1 MKTPILVANRSPIR
15 CNFLIRECIFP
26 SLHNRKLQC
35 TNPVC
40 ILFPKTKDPRTQIPF
55 FTFWVKDLCTE
66 CYFLCNLLGG
76 LLRIKMKWMEGCRAK
91 FRVVTL
97 VLLALCIGLAGL
109 YSMIKPIS
117 NGCTMTYMYPTYIP
131 VPIPKNVSSTKYGLH
146 LYHEGWRKID
156 FNEHLKALSGVPVL
170 FIPGNGGSYKQV
182 RSVAAESD
190 RAYQGGPLERFFY
203 QEASLSLGEGVDFD
217 VTSTPLPYK
226 YTSML
231 DWFAVDLE
239 GEHSAMDDQIL
250 EEHTDYVVYAI
261 HRILDHYKESHDA
274 RVKEGAAVSRS
285 PPRSVILVGHSMG
298 GFVARAAIV
307 HPHLRKSA
315 VETVLTLSS
324 PHQSP
329 PLALQPSLGQY
340 YARVNYAW
348 RKGYE
353 VQTSRSGH
361 YLSDPL
367 LSHVVVVSISGG
379 YHDYQVRS
387 NLQSLDGIVPPT
399 HGFMISST
407 GMKNVWLSMEHQVIL
422 WCNQLVVQVSHTLL
436 SLIDQETGQPIPN
449 VQKRLAIFTKMLHS
463 GIPPNFNWL
472 KQPQLP
478 HMPIADGEA
487 ESGSL
492 AHRVY
497 SCPSN
502 IHWSDDALERDLYIE
517 TTTVTVLAMDGRRRW
532 LDIEKLGSNG
542 KKHFVFVTNLS
553 PCSGIRLHL
562 WPTKG
567 SSVSTLLINKRV
579 LEVTSKMVQIPSGP
593 APRQVEPG
601 TQTEQ
606 APPSAVFW
614 LHPEDMRGFRYLTIS
629 VAPRLA
635 VSGRPPPATSMGVG
649 QFFEPEDGETALSS
663 GSLIRSIFSL
673 KEMMLNED
681 HPLALNLSFSVSLGL
696 MPVTLSI
703 KTTGCGIRKSEF
715 TAEETGEMEMDRLCK
730 LRCFPP
736 VALAWDVTSGL
747 HIFPNLFSETI
758 LVDSSPA
765 LWTSSLGSEKTN
777 VMLLIDPHC
786 SYKASIG
793 VNLTAAAKRFSL
805 LYFPQITGFAIAV
818 VFFALMRQARQW
830 ELDLPIPS
838 LLSAMESN
846 LRMPLPFL
854 SLAVLPILFALVLS
868 CLISL
873 PLPPAISFI
882 TVSTICYLCANGLVA
897 VLISVSQLLFYV
909 SASLHVCIKKRSQ
922 TREHNFSSLFT
933 VFLSSKVVRII
944 RFNPLLV
951 MTLVSLTLVCFAHPA
966 LGLILLIVSHTVCCN
981 NSLSSHTQTKE
992 LIESGNRSQ
1001 GGSEQFI
1008 PQYDV
1013 EISTQFPQK
1022 ESNSSSLDSAKSYSD
1037 TQLEIFNHRHG
1048 LLVLHLLATL
1058 MFVPSLIA
1066 WIQRMGIGQSLPC
1079 FLDSVLSIGVL
1090 LHGVCDTR
1098 PEFNFF
1104 LFPFPGI
1111 PRWEINLSYGYLLAG
1126 YFSYICGLAQA
1137 PYRTFYPMAT
1147 IGIISC
1153 AFRIIE
1159 KRSREKGEIYHHHR
1173 KHSHKH

>member
-1 MKTPILVANRSPIR
+1 MSSP
-15 CNFLIRECIFP
+15 
-26 SLHNRKLQC
+26 
-35 TNPVC
+35 
-40 ILFPKTKDPRTQIPF
+40 
-55 FTFWVKDLCTE
+55 
-66 CYFLCNLLGG
+66 NLLG
-76 LLRIKMKWMEGCRAK
+76 IKIKWMGGSVTRNMEGGRAK
-91 FRVVTL
+91 FRLVAL
-97 VLLALCIGLAGL
+97 VLLATSIGLTGL

-131 VPIPKNVSSTKYGLH
+131 VPIPKNVSSTKYGLY

-156 FNEHLKALSGVPVL
+156 FNDHLKALSGVPLL
-170 FIPGNGGSYKQV
+170 FIPGNGGSYRQV

-190 RAYQGGPLERFFY
+190 RAYQGGPLEHSFY
-203 QEASLSLGEGVDFD
+203 QEASLSLSEGVDFD
-217 VTSTPLPYK
+217 VNSTPLPDQ

-239 GEHSAMDDQIL
+239 GEHSAMDGRIL

-274 RVKEGAAVSRS
+274 RVKEGAAVPGTR
-285 PPRSVILVGHSMG
+285 PKSVILVGHSMG

-329 PLALQPSLGQY
+329 PLPLQPSLGQY
-340 YARVNYAW
+340 YARVNNAW

-387 NLQSLDGIVPPT
+387 KLQSLDGIVPPT

-436 SLIDQETGQPIPN
+436 SLIDQETGQPISD
-449 VQKRLAIFTKMLHS
+449 VRKRLAIFTKMLHS

-472 KQPQLP
+472 KQPELP
-478 HMPIADGEA
+478 HIPIKSGEV
-487 ESGSL
+487 ESGSQ
-492 AHRVY
+492 AHKMFA
-497 SCPSN
+497 CPSK

-517 TTTVTVLAMDGRRRW
+517 TTTITVLAMDGRRRW

-542 KKHFVFVTNLS
+542 KNHFVFVTNLS
-553 PCSGIRLHL
+553 PCSGVRLHL
-562 WPTKG
+562 WPEKG
-567 SSVSTLLINKRV
+567 TSVSTLSINKRV

-593 APRQVEPG
+593 APKQVEPG

-614 LHPEDMRGFRYLTIS
+614 LHPEEMRGFRYLTIS

-649 QFFEPEDGETALSS
+649 QFFKPEDGETALSS
-663 GSLIRSIFSL
+663 GLLIGSMFSL

-696 MPVTLSI
+696 MPVTLSV

-715 TAEETGEMEMDRLCK
+715 TADETGEMEIDRLCK

-747 HIFPNLFSETI
+747 HIFPNLFLETI
-758 LVDSSPA
+758 LVDSFPA
-765 LWTSSLGSEKTN
+765 LWSSSLGSEKTN
-777 VMLLIDPHC
+777 VILLIDPHC
-786 SYKASIG
+786 SYKTSIG
-793 VNLTAAAKRFSL
+793 VNVTAAAKRFSL
-805 LYFPQITGFAIAV
+805 LYFPQITGFAVAV

-838 LLSAMESN
+838 LLSAVESN

-854 SLAVLPILFALVLS
+854 CFALLPILFALVLS
-868 CLISL
+868 CLGSL

-882 TVSTICYLCANGLVA
+882 IVSTTCYLCANGVVV
-897 VLISVSQLLFYV
+897 VLISASQLLFYV
-909 SASLHVCIKKRSQ
+909 SASLHVFIKKRLQ
-922 TREHNFSSLFT
+922 TREHNFSPLFT
-933 VFLSSKVVRII
+933 AFLSSKVVRII
-944 RFNPLLV
+944 RLNPLFV
-951 MTLVSLTLVCFAHPA
+951 MTLVCLILLCFAHPA
-966 LGLILLIVSHTVCCN
+966 LGLLLLVISHAVCCHN
-981 NSLSSHTQTKE
+981 ALSSHIQTKE
-992 LIESGNRSQ
+992 LIQSGNGSQ
-1001 GGSEQFI
+1001 SELEKFI
-1008 PQYDV
+1008 PCYDG
-1013 EISTQFPQK
+1013 EINKQFPQK
-1022 ESNSSSLDSAKSYSD
+1022 ESNSNSRDSVKSYGD
-1037 TQLEIFNHRHG
+1037 TQLEIFNHQHG

-1058 MFVPSLIA
+1058 MFVSSLIA
-1066 WIQRMGIGQSLPC
+1066 WIQRMGISQSLPW
-1079 FLDSVLSIGVL
+1079 FLDSVLCIGVL
-1090 LHGVCDTR
+1090 LHGVCDSK
-1098 PEFNFF
+1098 PGFNFF

-1111 PRWEINLSYGYLLAG
+1111 RRWEINLSFAYLLAG
-1126 YFSYICGLAQA
+1126 YYSYICGLALA

-1147 IGIISC
+1147 IGFISC

-1159 KRSREKGEIYHHHR
+1159 KKSREKGEVYHHRR

>member
-1 MKTPILVANRSPIR
+1 
-15 CNFLIRECIFP
+15 
-26 SLHNRKLQC
+26 
-35 TNPVC
+35 
-40 ILFPKTKDPRTQIPF
+40 
-55 FTFWVKDLCTE
+55 
-66 CYFLCNLLGG
+66 
-76 LLRIKMKWMEGCRAK
+76 MEGGRAK
-91 FRVVTL
+91 FRLVAL
-97 VLLALCIGLAGL
+97 VLLATSIGLTGL

-131 VPIPKNVSSTKYGLH
+131 VPIPKNVSSTKYGLY

-156 FNEHLKALSGVPVL
+156 FNDHLKALSGVPLL
-170 FIPGNGGSYKQV
+170 FIPGNGGSYRQV

-190 RAYQGGPLERFFY
+190 RAYQGGPLEHSFY
-203 QEASLSLGEGVDFD
+203 QEASLSLSEGVDFD
-217 VTSTPLPYK
+217 VNSTPLPDQ

-239 GEHSAMDDQIL
+239 GEHSAMDGRIL

-274 RVKEGAAVSRS
+274 RVKEGAAVPGTR
-285 PPRSVILVGHSMG
+285 PKSVILVGHSMG

-329 PLALQPSLGQY
+329 PLPLQPSLGQY
-340 YARVNYAW
+340 YARVNNAW

-387 NLQSLDGIVPPT
+387 KLQSLDGIVPPT

-436 SLIDQETGQPIPN
+436 SLIDQETGQPISD
-449 VQKRLAIFTKMLHS
+449 VRKRLAIFTKMLHS

-472 KQPQLP
+472 KQPELP
-478 HMPIADGEA
+478 HIPIKSGEV
-487 ESGSL
+487 ESGSQ
-492 AHRVY
+492 AHKMFA
-497 SCPSN
+497 CPSK

-517 TTTVTVLAMDGRRRW
+517 TTTITVLAMDGRRRW

-542 KKHFVFVTNLS
+542 KNHFVFVTNLS
-553 PCSGIRLHL
+553 PCSGVRLHL
-562 WPTKG
+562 WPEKG
-567 SSVSTLLINKRV
+567 TSVSTLSINKRV

-593 APRQVEPG
+593 APKQVEPG

-614 LHPEDMRGFRYLTIS
+614 LHPEEMRGFRYLTIS

-649 QFFEPEDGETALSS
+649 QFFKPEDGETALSS
-663 GSLIRSIFSL
+663 GLLIGSMFSL

-696 MPVTLSI
+696 MPVTLSV

-715 TAEETGEMEMDRLCK
+715 TADETGEMEIDRLCK

-747 HIFPNLFSETI
+747 HIFPNLFLETI
-758 LVDSSPA
+758 LVDSFPA
-765 LWTSSLGSEKTN
+765 LWSSSLGSEKTN
-777 VMLLIDPHC
+777 VILLIDPHC
-786 SYKASIG
+786 SYKTSIG
-793 VNLTAAAKRFSL
+793 VNVTAAAKRFSL
-805 LYFPQITGFAIAV
+805 LYFPQITGFAVAV

-838 LLSAMESN
+838 LLSAVESN

-854 SLAVLPILFALVLS
+854 CFALLPILFALVLS
-868 CLISL
+868 CLGSL

-882 TVSTICYLCANGLVA
+882 IVSTTCYLCANGVVV
-897 VLISVSQLLFYV
+897 VLISASQLLFYV
-909 SASLHVCIKKRSQ
+909 SASLHVFIKKRLQ
-922 TREHNFSSLFT
+922 TREHNFSPLFT
-933 VFLSSKVVRII
+933 AFLSSKVVRII
-944 RFNPLLV
+944 RLNPLFV
-951 MTLVSLTLVCFAHPA
+951 MTLVCLILLCFAHPA
-966 LGLILLIVSHTVCCN
+966 LGLLLLVISHAVCCHN
-981 NSLSSHTQTKE
+981 ALSSHIQTKE
-992 LIESGNRSQ
+992 LIQSGNGSQ
-1001 GGSEQFI
+1001 SELEKFI
-1008 PQYDV
+1008 PCYDG
-1013 EISTQFPQK
+1013 EINKQFPQK
-1022 ESNSSSLDSAKSYSD
+1022 ESNSNSRDSVKSYGD
-1037 TQLEIFNHRHG
+1037 TQLEIFNHQHG

-1058 MFVPSLIA
+1058 MFVSSLIA
-1066 WIQRMGIGQSLPC
+1066 WIQRMGISQSLPW
-1079 FLDSVLSIGVL
+1079 FLDSVLCIGVL
-1090 LHGVCDTR
+1090 LHGVCDSK
-1098 PEFNFF
+1098 PGFNFF

-1111 PRWEINLSYGYLLAG
+1111 RRWEINLSFAYLLAG
-1126 YFSYICGLAQA
+1126 YYSYICGLALA

-1147 IGIISC
+1147 IGFISC

-1159 KRSREKGEIYHHHR
+1159 KKSREKGEVYHHRR